1 MKNEITIEV
10 TTDLL
15 IDLYANLENLLPWQS
30 RWYQHRFDRF
40 RYLHKGR
47 QIGASDYFALEALL
61 DACLT
66 GENKTFIAPSPSDD
80 DDFMCNEFYYTIRHA
95 KVDTLS
101 LDNEKIIQLSNGAK
115 IYFVSD
121 KEEIPDDCG
130 DIYLSEW
137 AWFDDPKNTLEK
149 TKIMAST
156 NRIIMIND
164 STLQGPEFELLVK
177 SLKEAHNKPFKNL
190 FVYGEKNNRNIE
202 IIPLSKQS
210 NKGRI
215 TLYSSRHENDSGHF
229 LEPEQMFSGYY
240 DVVPNVASEI
250 GRDFIDNERRNTQR
264 LAFSDE
270 LFNQLFLCDIPT
282 KKA

>member
-1 MKNEITIEV
+1 MNFKIEV
-10 TTDLL
+10 TTELL

-40 RYLHKGR
+40 RFLHKGR
-47 QIGASDYFALEALL
+47 QIGASDYFSLEALL

-66 GENKTFIAPSPSDD
+66 GENKTFIAPTSSDE
-80 DDFMCNEFYYTIRHA
+80 DDFMCSEFYYMIRHA
-95 KVDTLS
+95 KVDES
-101 LDNEKIIQLSNGAK
+101 LLGNEKIIQLSNGAK
-115 IYFVSD
+115 IYFLSD
-121 KEEIPDDCG
+121 KDEIPDDCG

-137 AWFDDPKNTLEK
+137 AWFDNPNRTLET

-156 NRIIMIND
+156 NGIVMIND
-164 STLQGPEFELLVK
+164 SALQGAEFELLVK
-177 SLKEAHNKPFKNL
+177 SLKEASNKPFKNL

-202 IIPLSKQS
+202 VIPLSKQS

-215 TLYSSRHENDSGHF
+215 TLYSSRHENDSGHC

-250 GRDFIDNERRNTQR
+250 GRDFIDAERRSSQR
-264 LAFSDE
+264 LAFGDE
-270 LFNQLFLCDIPT
+270 LFNQLFLCHLPA